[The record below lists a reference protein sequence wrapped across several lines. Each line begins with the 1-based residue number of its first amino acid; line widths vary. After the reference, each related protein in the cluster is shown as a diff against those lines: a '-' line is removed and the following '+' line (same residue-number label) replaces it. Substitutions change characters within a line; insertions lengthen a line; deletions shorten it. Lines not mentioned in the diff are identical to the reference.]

1 MSDSAAKKVLVV
13 FGTRPE
19 AIKLAPVIL
28 ALRASGKFRV
38 LACAFRQ
45 HGAML
50 VQAFSAFG
58 LKPDFDLK
66 ISLNDREFFGA
77 GILRKGWSGIKS
89 AWGLLSFVRIIRK
102 EKPDFLAVQG
112 DTFTAFLA
120 ALIGFYLKVKIIH
133 IEAGLRTW
141 DKSDPFPEE
150 AHRRLIAPLA
160 DIHFA
165 STEDAKNNLLKENI
179 PKNRIFVTGNTALDA
194 VRLVSAGKDFDAKWA
209 QYFGEKYGL
218 DFSGEKK
225 IILVTAHRRE
235 NFGEGLK
242 NICEALLDI
251 SKKRPDILFV
261 YPVHPNPNVHNMV
274 FGMLRGVPGILL
286 TEPLDYEPFL
296 FLMGKAF
303 AILSDSGGI
312 QEEISLMGKPI
323 LVLRK
328 TTERPE
334 AVAAGNAML
343 VGAEK
348 GAIVRE
354 TLRLLDEPV
363 HYASMAKKHGAFGDG
378 FAAEKITIALN
389 NFPLSG

>member
-1 MSDSAAKKVLVV
+1 MNASGQKTILVV

-19 AIKLAPVIL
+19 AIKLAPVLL
-28 ALRASGKFRV
+28 ALRSSGKFRV
-38 LACAFRQ
+38 FACAFRQ
-45 HGAML
+45 HGVML
-50 VQAFSAFG
+50 DQALSAFG
-58 LKPDFDLK
+58 LKPDFDLR

-89 AWGLLSFVRIIRK
+89 AWGLLFFVRIIRK

-120 ALIGFYLKVKIIH
+120 ALIGFYLKVRIVH

-141 DKSDPFPEE
+141 DKSNPFPEE
-150 AHRRLIAPLA
+150 VHRRLIAPLA
-160 DIHFA
+160 DLHFA
-165 STEDAKNNLLKENI
+165 STGEARENLLKENI
-179 PKNRIFVTGNTALDA
+179 PESRILVTGNTALDA
-194 VRLVSAGKDFDAKWA
+194 VRLVSAGKGFDAKWA
-209 QYFGEKYGL
+209 RYFGEKYGM
-218 DFSGEKK
+218 DFSGRKK

-235 NFGEGLK
+235 NFGEGIK
-242 NICEALLDI
+242 NICEALLEI
-251 SKKRPDILFV
+251 SKKRPDILVV
-261 YPVHPNPNVHNMV
+261 YPVHPNPNVREAV

-312 QEEISLMGKPI
+312 QEEISLIGKPI

-348 GAIVRE
+348 NAIVRE
-354 TLRLLDEPV
+354 TFRLLDEPA
-363 HYASMAKKHGAFGDG
+363 HYASMAKKHNAFGDG
-378 FAAEKITIALN
+378 FAAEKITEALN